1 MDYIIE
7 AEKLFFRLSGDFNLS
22 KVRKIKD
29 ILNNYVESEEI
40 HFDLINTRL
49 VNSEAIIFLYNL
61 KKDKKIV
68 ISNTPIIFNQVLETL
83 ELQDEFK
90 DFISN

>member
-61 KKDKKIV
+61 KKEKKIV
-68 ISNTPIIFNQVLETL
+68 ISNTPIIFNEVLEIL
-83 ELQDEFK
+83 ELKDEFK
-90 DFISN
+90 DLISN

>member
-61 KKDKKIV
+61 KKDKKIF